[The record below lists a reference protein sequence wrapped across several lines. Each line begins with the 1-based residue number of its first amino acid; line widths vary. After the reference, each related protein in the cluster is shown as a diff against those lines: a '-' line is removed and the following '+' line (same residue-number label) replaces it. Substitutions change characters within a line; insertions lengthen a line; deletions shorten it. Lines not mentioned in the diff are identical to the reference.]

1 MDLIQ
6 TLQHVKDRIRQS
18 ETEEALTELAE
29 LLETVDADLLDEAYA
44 LQQQMN
50 LCQQQIRLNLIDNKE
65 YSIAFSN
72 ISFSTLRLITV
83 ATKQLQGRQQSAV
96 PSSGLSVTD
105 TTSPQPVAAAVAG
118 ETPDLL
124 QVGYQKMQ
132 DGDYSGAMSDLTTY
146 LEKNPQSWE
155 ARQHLAA
162 LHETLGLWDEA
173 IHWYSE
179 AVHTNPKLAVAL
191 NNRGNIRMDQQA
203 DYERAYKD
211 FNAALVADPNL
222 LTAQFNRGL
231 AAMHLGEYVQA
242 VQDLDVCVQHDFQK
256 EIAHGLRGVCRVHTQ
271 DYEGSMA
278 DLKIAIKADPENA
291 SYWGSYGLCQYH
303 LGNYRDAIEF
313 LDHALKLDPNQPE
326 MQTIRG
332 IAYYFLDEYDPAE
345 KDFRESVRQAP
356 GYAYAWYFLG
366 LVYKVRGNSTE
377 AIKYLKEAYTQNP
390 DMAEAYAIIGVIA
403 YENNQYAEAIQYCER
418 ALQSDPT
425 QEVALE
431 FLEKARNAKN
441 SGGLWNKLFGS

>member
-6 TLQHVKDRIRQS
+6 TLQNVKDRIRQS

-29 LLETVDADLLDEAYA
+29 LLEVVDADLLDEAYA

-105 TTSPQPVAAAVAG
+105 TTTPQPVAAAVAG

-124 QVGYQKMQ
+124 QTGYQKMQ

-146 LEKNPQSWE
+146 QEKNPQSWE

-179 AVHTNPKLAVAL
+179 AVYTNPKLAVAL
-191 NNRGNIRMDQQA
+191 NNRGNIRMEQQA

-356 GYAYAWYFLG
+356 DYAYAWYFLG